1 MSGGAVA
8 QEDDRLKALEAR
20 SSGFAVELLRQRT
33 DHPRFPEVID
43 KLERI
48 EGPVFRGDVEEAFY
62 QLSKPPW

>member
-1 MSGGAVA
+1 MA

-20 SSGFAVELLRQRT
+20 SSGFAVELLRQLT
-33 DHPRFPEVID
+33 AHPGFTELVD